1 MDAKK
6 ALAVIDSTI
15 RMGEVRADHNDK
27 EGREALAALRAAV
40 DERDALRAEVDT
52 ADQRIRA
59 LKMEVG
65 DLKAE
70 LAAARPL
77 IEAVIDL
84 NETDIL
90 FKGYPSLRLKQ
101 AALGYREGRVVD
113 EMKAE
118 PGKVQVKYIST
129 CPRCGLPT
137 EHDDIIKPGDKFWSP
152 ETGPCEAIPA
162 GEEGR
167 KK

>member
-1 MDAKK
+1 
-6 ALAVIDSTI
+6 
-15 RMGEVRADHNDK
+15 
-27 EGREALAALRAAV
+27 
-40 DERDALRAEVDT
+40 
-52 ADQRIRA
+52 
-59 LKMEVG
+59 
-65 DLKAE
+65 
-70 LAAARPL
+70 L

-90 FKGYPSLRLKQ
+90 FKGWPSLRLKQ

-137 EHDDIIKPGDKFWSP
+137 ERDDIIKPGDKFWSP

>member
-1 MDAKK
+1 MSEQKK
-6 ALAVIDSTI
+6 A
-15 RMGEVRADHNDK
+15 E
-27 EGREALAALRAAV
+27 AAV
-40 DERDALRAEVDT
+40 DERDALKADLAE
-52 ADQRIRA
+52 
-59 LKMEVG
+59 
-65 DLKAE
+65 
-70 LAAARPL
+70 ARPL

-90 FKGYPSLRLKQ
+90 FKGWPSLRLKQ

-137 EHDDIIKPGDKFWSP
+137 ERDDIIKPGDKFWSP